1 MQYRSFNSIDLTVR
15 RAWDQYL
22 SKSPVGQSLV
32 GVMSTSPAVVTVV
45 STVDPGERGQYRVV
59 GFFAPETVVL
69 NDPPPGQYDLITNL
83 LDTSMFKVY
92 SDMMTSES
100 LLIQQRKPTKFGYLL
115 MMTVV
120 TMGVLNTESF
130 CESVWSCLK
139 LVVSDLHVCLKT
151 DEIRI
156 LVMGLED

>member
-1 MQYRSFNSIDLTVR
+1 
-15 RAWDQYL
+15 
-22 SKSPVGQSLV
+22 
-32 GVMSTSPAVVTVV
+32 
-45 STVDPGERGQYRVV
+45 
-59 GFFAPETVVL
+59 
-69 NDPPPGQYDLITNL
+69 
-83 LDTSMFKVY
+83 MFKVY

-130 CESVWSCLK
+130 CESVWSCLN
-139 LVVSDLHVCLKT
+139 LVVSDLHVSLKT